1 MKYQK
6 TITLKDGRECLL
18 RNAEGADGK
27 IVYDLFNL
35 THGQTDYLL
44 SYPDE
49 NSFDAEQEGRFLA
62 EKAASPNAIEICA
75 FVDGVLAGFAGIDAV
90 GTKYKVKHR
99 CEFGITVEQT
109 FWGLGIGRALT
120 SACIDCARQAGFSQ
134 IELDAV
140 AENDRALS
148 LYKSAGFR
156 EYGRNPRGFRSRAEH
171 WQELVLMRLELEEA

>member
-18 RNAEGADGK
+18 RGATGADGEA
-27 IVYDLFNL
+27 VLNFFNL
-35 THGQTDYLL
+35 THAQTDYLL
-44 SYPDE
+44 SYPGE
-49 NSFDAEQEGRFLA
+49 IGFTLSQEQDFLA
-62 EKAASPNAIEICA
+62 AKDASPNAIEICA
-75 FVDGVLAGFAGIDAV
+75 FVDGVLAGTAGIDPIGA
-90 GTKYKVKHR
+90 KYKVKHR

-120 SACIDCARQAGFSQ
+120 VACIDCAKQAGFSQ

-156 EYGRNPRGFRSRAEH
+156 EYGRNPRGFRSRTGH
-171 WQELVLMRLELEEA
+171 WQELVLMRLELNP